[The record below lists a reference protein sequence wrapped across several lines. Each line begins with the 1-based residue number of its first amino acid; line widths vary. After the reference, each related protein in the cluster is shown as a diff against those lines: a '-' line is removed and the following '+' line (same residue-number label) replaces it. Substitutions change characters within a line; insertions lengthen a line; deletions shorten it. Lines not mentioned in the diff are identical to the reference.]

1 MNILVFIF
9 IKYMIY
15 NITFIIIYYIL
26 LNISNVFYIIIYLV
40 GNGFSETKD
49 HC

>member
-15 NITFIIIYYIL
+15 NITFIIIYIIL
-26 LNISNVFYIIIYLV
+26 LNISNIFYIITYLI